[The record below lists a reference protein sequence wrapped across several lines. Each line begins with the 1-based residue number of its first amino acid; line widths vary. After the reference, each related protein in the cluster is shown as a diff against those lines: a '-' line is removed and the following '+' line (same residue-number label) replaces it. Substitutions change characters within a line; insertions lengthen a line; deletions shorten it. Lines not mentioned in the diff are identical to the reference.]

1 MHLTWIAPP
10 FPAHVLRPAVSR
22 PLQGLLL
29 RPDVGLQLLPDDYR
43 LLSLLKCAFPEFEFS
58 GGGLYPGF
66 QFGELAMALPRLVE
80 LLLVCLI
87 AIAGREALQGL
98 LSVFKIVQ
106 CLRQVLAAGA

>member
-1 MHLTWIAPP
+1 M
-10 FPAHVLRPAVSR
+10 
-22 PLQGLLL
+22 
-29 RPDVGLQLLPDDYR
+29 LPDDYR
-43 LLSLLKCAFPEFEFS
+43 LLSLLKCVFPEFEFS

-87 AIAGREALQGL
+87 AVAGREPLQGL